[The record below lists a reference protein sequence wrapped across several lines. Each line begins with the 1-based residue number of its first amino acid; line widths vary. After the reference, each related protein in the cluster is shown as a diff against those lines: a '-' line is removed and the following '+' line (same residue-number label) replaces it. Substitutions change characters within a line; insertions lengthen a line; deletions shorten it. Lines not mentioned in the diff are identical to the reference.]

1 MHVLPRMM
9 DIILCWIKL
18 MGQILLSLTWKI
30 LLFLQYT
37 KDLCQQSSVQPCCL
51 HNEDTNLLPK
61 TTLEKSTMKSSGI
74 LKEKSKTK
82 QLGIFCNH
90 SYTALPEKTLNL
102 LQNTK
107 DVSTFSIA

>member
-1 MHVLPRMM
+1 
-9 DIILCWIKL
+9 
-18 MGQILLSLTWKI
+18 
-30 LLFLQYT
+30 
-37 KDLCQQSSVQPCCL
+37 
-51 HNEDTNLLPK
+51 
-61 TTLEKSTMKSSGI
+61 MKSSGI